1 MSLRSHLVIK
11 TRRLCDKTLS
21 KCWFWVVQRTIRICE
36 TYVITDLKSAK
47 YQFFFDVLQ
56 FLWIVYCAIVHI
68 SYFVYSIVQLCI
80 FHILWKALCNCAYS
94 IFCVQHCAIVH
105 IPGAESQRR
114 NYTSKEPF
122 VRSTQQYDA
131 TDTEG
136 QSIAIYVIL
145 IIEWV
150 LCKIEY
156 LVERTNHNMTN
167 SELVN
172 EWYFKGDMTFPGE
185 R

>member
-1 MSLRSHLVIK
+1 M
-11 TRRLCDKTLS
+11 
-21 KCWFWVVQRTIRICE
+21 
-36 TYVITDLKSAK
+36 
-47 YQFFFDVLQ
+47 
-56 FLWIVYCAIVHI
+56 HI

-105 IPGAESQRR
+105 IPVAESQRR

-150 LCKIEY
+150 LCKIGY
-156 LVERTNHNMTN
+156 LVVERTNHNMTN

-185 R
+185 MNELFVPLIQPFPQNRSTQSLLVSTGGLVAGWSLVSGPIWPVSLWALLINLRTIQFQEH